1 LGALEPQN
9 QELGMRHILSV
20 LVENKPGVLARIS
33 GLFSSRG
40 YNIQSLTVGETE
52 DAVISRMTIVVTGD
66 DAVIEQI
73 RKQLDK
79 LVDVIKVVDLTGD
92 SHIDRELCLV
102 KVKAGPKE
110 RDEIIGMV
118 AIFRAKIV
126 DVTPVSLTVEI
137 TGGLDKNQALLD
149 LLLPFGI
156 LELVRTGAVAI
167 ARGSGRA
174 LDQA

>member
-1 LGALEPQN
+1 
-9 QELGMRHILSV
+9 MRHVLSV

-52 DAVISRMTIVVTGD
+52 DEAVSRMTIVVCGD
-66 DAVIEQI
+66 DAVLEQI

-79 LVDVIKVVDLTGD
+79 LVDVIKVVDLTTD

-102 KVKAGPKE
+102 KVKADGE
-110 RDEIIGMV
+110 ARDEIQGFV
-118 AIFRAKIV
+118 NIFRAKIV
-126 DVTPVSLTVEI
+126 DVTTQSLTVEI
-137 TGGLDKNQALLD
+137 TGGLDKCQALID
-149 LLLPFGI
+149 LLQPFGI

-167 ARGSGRA
+167 ARGGGRA
-174 LDQA
+174 LDA